1 VQHNITTVTGLV
13 SEPLSNRVLWST
25 DCVGYRLVFVSRII
39 IYSFLKDVIAPGQQ
53 VNAINTGLLKA
64 LNKTDYDLLIS
75 RLDNIGVRNYLLFW
89 LFSNVDLRLNKK
101 KTIVLFLE
109 VFFCYS
115 SFFPIFIYSIY

>member
-1 VQHNITTVTGLV
+1 MQHNITTVTGLV